1 MSVKV
6 SEMLCNELNIA
17 DNEVQWIRHFS
28 DDNRCAQRHFKCSM
42 RGFTS
47 HNNCLQKKITNK
59 YTEKFGIFN

>member
-1 MSVKV
+1 MLVKV

-17 DNEVQWIRHFS
+17 DNEVLWIRHFS

-42 RGFTS
+42 REFTK
-47 HNNCLQKKITNK
+47 KKITNK